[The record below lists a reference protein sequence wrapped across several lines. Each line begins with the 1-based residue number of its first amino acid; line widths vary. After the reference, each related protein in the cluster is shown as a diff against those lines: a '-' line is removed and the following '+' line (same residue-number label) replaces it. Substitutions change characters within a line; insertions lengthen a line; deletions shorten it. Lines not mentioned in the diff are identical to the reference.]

1 MDQLWYYFLVYMDT
15 KLVAYT
21 TAYEEFRKIPKAA
34 ATISQVLVLPPYQG
48 MGIGSTLLNLLY
60 QHYLAD
66 RKCQLITVEDPA
78 LDFQRIKDCLD
89 TKLILQA
96 GFFRQTKKALLT
108 QVKRSRRK

>member
-1 MDQLWYYFLVYMDT
+1 MDT

-60 QHYLAD
+60 
-66 RKCQLITVEDPA
+66 
-78 LDFQRIKDCLD
+78 
-89 TKLILQA
+89 
-96 GFFRQTKKALLT
+96 
-108 QVKRSRRK
+108 

>member
-1 MDQLWYYFLVYMDT
+1 LLKFYIEGASFIIVDQLWYYFLVYMDT

-60 QHYLAD
+60 QHYLGD

-96 GFFRQTKKALLT
+96 GFFR
-108 QVKRSRRK
+108 